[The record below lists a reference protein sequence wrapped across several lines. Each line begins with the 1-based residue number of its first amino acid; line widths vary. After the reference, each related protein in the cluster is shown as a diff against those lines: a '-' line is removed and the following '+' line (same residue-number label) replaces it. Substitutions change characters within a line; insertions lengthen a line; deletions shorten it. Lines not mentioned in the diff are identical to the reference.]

1 MTISIFLMG
10 AQLKCAR
17 ALSKIYKPSR
27 TLEGATPLQRYRHW
41 PAVCAACVLS
51 NTHTNTHREATCLII
66 TLFMSSA
73 AVAVLNLLFV
83 VGSVVLV
90 VVVVFWSVVVLVV
103 GLFYKRVSAC
113 FTHVS
118 SGSLTRS
125 AFSSLPFAFVL
136 AVLAATASS
145 PAPAQSHIFLLSA
158 EGRRVGNRGS
168 RGSHRPRYFLLALF
182 VVGHNTNKKK
192 NRNY

>member
-1 MTISIFLMG
+1 M
-10 AQLKCAR
+10 
-17 ALSKIYKPSR
+17 
-27 TLEGATPLQRYRHW
+27 
-41 PAVCAACVLS
+41 
-51 NTHTNTHREATCLII
+51 
-66 TLFMSSA
+66 
-73 AVAVLNLLFV
+73 LL
-83 VGSVVLV
+83 
-90 VVVVFWSVVVLVV
+90 FWSVAVLVV

-113 FTHVS
+113 FTRVS

-125 AFSSLPFAFVL
+125 AFSSLPFAFGL

-182 VVGHNTNKKK
+182 VVGHNTNKKRIGIINSLLHLLLSGANCVFVYIILCWPNGLK
-192 NRNY
+192 VLVPVLPAFKVLPLPSINYHCFLFCGPTAAL